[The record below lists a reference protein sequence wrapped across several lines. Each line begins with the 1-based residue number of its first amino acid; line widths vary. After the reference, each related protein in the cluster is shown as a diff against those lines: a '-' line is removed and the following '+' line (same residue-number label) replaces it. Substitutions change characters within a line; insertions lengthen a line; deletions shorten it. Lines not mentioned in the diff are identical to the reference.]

1 MAKKRHDAELKNAST
16 SSCFSYLYKMCSDS
30 LSNLNESTRNQ
41 RLRVQFHFNSFC
53 PRSLMNLRGK
63 NSFYSNANTNRFGAY
78 SNNTIV
84 QTSDEDRLNL
94 AEYQVFD
101 ESLIYNYN
109 EPNDTV
115 KSATAVDQLSDN
127 DDTQFSNKNPYR
139 SLTVKS

>member
-1 MAKKRHDAELKNAST
+1 
-16 SSCFSYLYKMCSDS
+16 
-30 LSNLNESTRNQ
+30 
-41 RLRVQFHFNSFC
+41 
-53 PRSLMNLRGK
+53 MNLRGK
-63 NSFYSNANTNRFGAY
+63 NSFYSSSNANSSRFGAY
-78 SNNTIV
+78 TNNTIV

-109 EPNDTV
+109 EPNEPG
-115 KSATAVDQLSDN
+115 KSATVAVDQFSDN

>member
-1 MAKKRHDAELKNAST
+1 
-16 SSCFSYLYKMCSDS
+16 
-30 LSNLNESTRNQ
+30 
-41 RLRVQFHFNSFC
+41 
-53 PRSLMNLRGK
+53 MNLRGK
-63 NSFYSNANTNRFGAY
+63 KSSHANTNRFGAY

-109 EPNDTV
+109 EPNDKNT
-115 KSATAVDQLSDN
+115 TAIDQLSDN